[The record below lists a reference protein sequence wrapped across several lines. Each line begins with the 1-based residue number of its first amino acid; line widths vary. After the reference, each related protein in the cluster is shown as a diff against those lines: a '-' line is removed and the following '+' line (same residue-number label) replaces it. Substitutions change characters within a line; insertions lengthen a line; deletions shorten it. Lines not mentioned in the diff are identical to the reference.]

1 MRKLLPM
8 LLAIPMWLAA
18 CGNYNDDPLRTWVG
32 DLEDRIEAL
41 EERCDELNDEIVA
54 LRTIVNSI
62 ERGTLIE
69 SVTPFVEEE
78 RSGYRI
84 TFTDGTTITIYN
96 GTNGS
101 DGDKGD
107 KGDDGSTPVIG
118 VEEDGGVYYWTID
131 GEWLT
136 DSDGN
141 RIAAQGPAG
150 EPGAAGTTP
159 QLKIEEGYWWVSTDG
174 GQSWEQLGKAT
185 GEGGDSLFQSVTQD
199 ETSVTFTLSD
209 GTTITVPKA
218 ARLSIEL
225 AQTSCALTAD
235 TPVEVPYTV
244 TGADGEVQ
252 IEVLSSAVVK
262 AKAVASGPTEGVIS
276 LFTSDPE
283 AIDEYT
289 KVLVFAADNSRT
301 AMAALT
307 FEQGVITVAES
318 CEVSAEE
325 QQLTIPVETNLDYT
339 VTIESGAETWLSRVE
354 TRALRVDHLFFH
366 VTENLGATRSAVI
379 TLTSGSLTRTVVVAQ
394 LAGGEGGEPT
404 PEVPPTTGTVELDR
418 LYGYATG
425 TTGGEAAT
433 PEHIHHFDDGH
444 KFGEW
449 LRLREKN
456 KEMTPAIVYL
466 SGTFHSDEGRGS
478 GSPWFDIK
486 RTGNLSIYGTEG
498 FVMENVG
505 FFLNEAENVIIRNI
519 YIKMPKADNGADG
532 ISMQES
538 HHIWVDHCTFESMNQ
553 TKDYEDGS
561 CDITHASHDV
571 TVSWCHF
578 IKTQKS
584 CLVGHSNSATGDAA
598 ITATFHHNYF
608 DASSSRH
615 PRVRYGRVHVYNNF
629 FREVSTYGVG
639 SAYGAMVL
647 VEDNLFDGVRLPTDI
662 CTFPAKQEGS
672 NWVSN
677 LEGSLAGFLY
687 ARANVFE
694 NRPANATEPYPLTN
708 VEYKA
713 YDGERLAT
721 PYTYNDF
728 KPAYDYIVDPAD
740 QLATIVPAGA
750 GAGKLA
756 DYASAPVEV
765 DNGGITTEPDPGT
778 DPGTDPEEPQGGI
791 DLGNGW
797 TALSCGD
804 AAATA
809 STEGGLLT
817 LTARGKFESGG
828 QNFGYVYREVTGDFT
843 ATVTVESYE
852 TGGTSNQS
860 LAGLLLTPDRSA
872 TGTAFLHVMAAQG
885 PEMSFYRSVRTA
897 VENASRGTLTAPAE
911 SVEGAKPVLRIER
924 MGDSCS
930 LSYSLDGGA
939 TFGKVR
945 TESFDGGLPETL
957 CLGVAVSSGSNSDS
971 ATAVFG
977 NVTIN
982 GETVAF

>member
-1 MRKLLPM
+1 
-8 LLAIPMWLAA
+8 
-18 CGNYNDDPLRTWVG
+18 
-32 DLEDRIEAL
+32 
-41 EERCDELNDEIVA
+41 
-54 LRTIVNSI
+54 
-62 ERGTLIE
+62 
-69 SVTPFVEEE
+69 
-78 RSGYRI
+78 
-84 TFTDGTTITIYN
+84 
-96 GTNGS
+96 
-101 DGDKGD
+101 
-107 KGDDGSTPVIG
+107 
-118 VEEDGGVYYWTID
+118 
-131 GEWLT
+131 
-136 DSDGN
+136 
-141 RIAAQGPAG
+141 
-150 EPGAAGTTP
+150 
-159 QLKIEEGYWWVSTDG
+159 
-174 GQSWEQLGKAT
+174 
-185 GEGGDSLFQSVTQD
+185 
-199 ETSVTFTLSD
+199 
-209 GTTITVPKA
+209 
-218 ARLSIEL
+218 
-225 AQTSCALTAD
+225 
-235 TPVEVPYTV
+235 
-244 TGADGEVQ
+244 
-252 IEVLSSAVVK
+252 
-262 AKAVASGPTEGVIS
+262 
-276 LFTSDPE
+276 
-283 AIDEYT
+283 
-289 KVLVFAADNSRT
+289 
-301 AMAALT
+301 MAALT

-325 QQLTIPVETNLDYT
+325 QQLTVPVETNLDYT

-418 LYGYATG
+418 LYGYAAG

-608 DASSSRH
+608 DTSSSRH

-721 PYTYNDF
+721 PYTYDDF

-860 LAGLLLTPDRSA
+860 LAGLLLDPRPLGHGHGLPARHGGPGARDELLPLGTHRRGERLARHADRPGGERRRGEAGASDRA
-872 TGTAFLHVMAAQG
+872 HGRQLLALLLARRRRHLRQG
-885 PEMSFYRSVRTA
+885 PHGELRRRAARNPLPGSGRQQRQQQRQRHGCLRQRDDQRRDGRLLIRTTAHKQSGAAGYPAAPLVVRPH
-897 VENASRGTLTAPAE
+897 S
-911 SVEGAKPVLRIER
+911 
-924 MGDSCS
+924 DS
-930 LSYSLDGGA
+930 G
-939 TFGKVR
+939 FR
-945 TESFDGGLPETL
+945 TEGPLRYGMPRPHDPAARTRQ
-957 CLGVAVSSGSNSDS
+957 DS
-971 ATAVFG
+971 PPVDR
-977 NVTIN
+977 
-982 GETVAF
+982 TVRPG

>member
-18 CGNYNDDPLRTWVG
+18 CGNYNDDPLRTRVG
-32 DLEDRIEAL
+32 DLEDRSEAL

-96 GTNGS
+96 GTNGT
-101 DGDKGD
+101 DGD

-159 QLKIEEGYWWVSTDG
+159 QLKIEEGYWWASTDG

-218 ARLSIEL
+218 ARLSSEL

-262 AKAVASGPTEGVIS
+262 AMAVASGPTEGVIS

-505 FFLNEAENVIIRNI
+505 FFLNEAENVIISNI
-519 YIKMPKADNGADG
+519 YIKMPTFDNSAFG
-532 ISMQES
+532 IS
-538 HHIWVDHCTFESMNQ
+538 
-553 TKDYEDGS
+553 
-561 CDITHASHDV
+561 
-571 TVSWCHF
+571 
-578 IKTQKS
+578 
-584 CLVGHSNSATGDAA
+584 
-598 ITATFHHNYF
+598 
-608 DASSSRH
+608 
-615 PRVRYGRVHVYNNF
+615 
-629 FREVSTYGVG
+629 
-639 SAYGAMVL
+639 
-647 VEDNLFDGVRLPTDI
+647 
-662 CTFPAKQEGS
+662 
-672 NWVSN
+672 
-677 LEGSLAGFLY
+677 
-687 ARANVFE
+687 
-694 NRPANATEPYPLTN
+694 
-708 VEYKA
+708 
-713 YDGERLAT
+713 
-721 PYTYNDF
+721 
-728 KPAYDYIVDPAD
+728 
-740 QLATIVPAGA
+740 
-750 GAGKLA
+750 
-756 DYASAPVEV
+756 
-765 DNGGITTEPDPGT
+765 
-778 DPGTDPEEPQGGI
+778 
-791 DLGNGW
+791 
-797 TALSCGD
+797 
-804 AAATA
+804 
-809 STEGGLLT
+809 
-817 LTARGKFESGG
+817 
-828 QNFGYVYREVTGDFT
+828 
-843 ATVTVESYE
+843 
-852 TGGTSNQS
+852 
-860 LAGLLLTPDRSA
+860 
-872 TGTAFLHVMAAQG
+872 
-885 PEMSFYRSVRTA
+885 
-897 VENASRGTLTAPAE
+897 
-911 SVEGAKPVLRIER
+911 
-924 MGDSCS
+924 
-930 LSYSLDGGA
+930 
-939 TFGKVR
+939 
-945 TESFDGGLPETL
+945 
-957 CLGVAVSSGSNSDS
+957 
-971 ATAVFG
+971 
-977 NVTIN
+977 
-982 GETVAF
+982 